1 MRVGWSK
8 GDGATKKLLLLLDH
22 LSINVNGCLHMCVGM
37 CVHVCL
43 VCVHMNTTLFIT
55 LYPEDLSRWTL
66 PAPGTSMS

>member
-8 GDGATKKLLLLLDH
+8 GDGATEKLLLLVGH
-22 LSINVNGCLHMCVGM
+22 LSINVNACVHMCVGM

-55 LYPEDLSRWTL
+55 LYPQDLPRWTL
-66 PAPGTSMS
+66 PAAGTSMS